1 MFLPLTHPQADAIS
15 IIAEF
20 HDSQSVEV
28 AFFKNNTWVIDPIDG
43 TKNFVRGVPVWASL
57 IALMDGDEVLVGVV
71 SAPALFRRWY
81 ASKKGGAFLQIIKNK
96 REITATRKIS
106 VSAVSKLEDASL
118 SISTFASPTT
128 GNRNDG
134 WGTLHAGLMTLA
146 EKVWRTRGYG
156 DFWSH
161 MLVAEGAVDCA
172 LEPKLALWDMAPLA
186 IILNEAGGR
195 FSDFRGVDGPNG
207 KNGISTNGLLHE
219 AVLSHFPN
227 LR

>member
-1 MFLPLTHPQADAIS
+1 
-15 IIAEF
+15 
-20 HDSQSVEV
+20 
-28 AFFKNNTWVIDPIDG
+28 
-43 TKNFVRGVPVWASL
+43 
-57 IALMDGDEVLVGVV
+57 
-71 SAPALFRRWY
+71 
-81 ASKKGGAFLQIIKNK
+81 
-96 REITATRKIS
+96 
-106 VSAVSKLEDASL
+106 
-118 SISTFASPTT
+118 
-128 GNRNDG
+128 
-134 WGTLHAGLMTLA
+134 
-146 EKVWRTRGYG
+146 
-156 DFWSH
+156 